1 MKEIVL
7 IIIGILFLSV
17 ISGTLNNINNKQ
29 TQILKLI
36 EEMHPYHI
44 KKQNMKR
51 KPMHLITK

>member
-17 ISGTLNNINNKQ
+17 ISGSLNNINNKQ
-29 TQILKLI
+29 THILEMI
-36 EEMHPYHI
+36 EEIHPYHV